1 MESLRDLGLC
11 ILVALQLVPLPREI
25 WESQLSS
32 VVMNKELKWEA
43 DEWLVG
49 REWLGVKGGYWGG
62 GSPCAPGTA
71 QVSALT
77 SISLAASPAWKC
89 ISRFSHV
96 RLLATPWSVACQAP
110 LSVGLSKQE
119 SSSGLPC
126 PLAGDPPDPGIEHL
140 TSATLVGSFFTT
152 SATWVW
158 TNV

>member
-1 MESLRDLGLC
+1 M
-11 ILVALQLVPLPREI
+11 ALQLVPLPREI

-96 RLLATPWSVACQAP
+96 RLLAPPWSVACQAP
-110 LSVGLSKQE
+110 LSVGFSRLQYW
-119 SSSGLPC
+119 SGLPF
-126 PLAGDPPDPGIEHL
+126 PSPGDLPDPGL
-140 TSATLVGSFFTT
+140 KLGSPALQADSLPSETH
-152 SATWVW
+152 SQAGPRATW
-158 TNV
+158 